1 VRYNIVIGRIKL
13 FLILS
18 ILIVSTIPSAIG
30 FSGSGFELDEDWSV
44 KKRFL
49 APHSIIFDSND
60 NFYVSDSGNWPSHES
75 IFKFSSDGKFLN
87 HIIAEKPFSMTIDS
101 RDNLYVVNRI
111 GSEYV
116 IDKMTVNGE
125 VLSRYEKSNGY
136 TIGVGNSLAIDSND
150 NLIIKSQGNLQKID
164 PNGKVVGVWELSE
177 IPEIEK
183 VGSGNIAI
191 DSEDNLYFI
200 GQGDG
205 KITKIDSNQNYLLE
219 WTIRK
224 PANLIVGSDD
234 TVFVNYGYPNSAVA
248 LFSSEGKSQGGLIPN
263 LDIIFRDFIGINLD
277 SKNSVYV
284 VDKNNDTVIKFLKK
298 TSSTIPNPEN
308 IEIASEPET
317 QPQIDT
323 PSLQIGVG
331 SSDTSIQKIPEWVR
345 NIFIWYAEDKVSEPE
360 LLNAIKYLVQQGIIR
375 LD

>member
-1 VRYNIVIGRIKL
+1 MIGRIKL